1 MSKILSKGKRSTRGL
16 LVESDENKGGGE
28 GEREEST
35 SPSLM
40 EHLKERR
47 GKEMERVGRKREIGV
62 GFKGLFSLL
71 FRMVRASARL
81 LSSCTRASA

>member
-16 LVESDENKGGGE
+16 LVESDENKEGG